1 MNDTHI
7 PTLPAGISQ
16 ELWDKVSGGDCSASD
31 LTHFNNELQQQYT
44 ALVDF
49 TSYVIERLAGSL

>member
-1 MNDTHI
+1 MDDRTA
-7 PTLPAGISQ
+7 PALPPGISQ

-31 LTHFNNELQQQYT
+31 LTAFNGQLQEQYQ

-49 TSYVIERLAGSL
+49 TSYVIERVTASL

>member
-1 MNDTHI
+1 MSDGTG
-7 PTLPAGISQ
+7 PALPPGISQ
-16 ELWDKVSGGDCSASD
+16 ELWDKVSGGDCTA
-31 LTHFNNELQQQYT
+31 NELTEFNGEIQQQYS